1 MAFGTSWRGAA
12 HPFQLYPPL
21 RILTAFGDA
30 SIIVRGRNAF
40 SHGKAGCRG
49 KRGVCMRLFIAEDEL
64 LIQQGYRAM
73 LGGKDYEVV
82 GTATDGLEAV
92 EKISRMYE
100 EIDLVIVDINIPSI
114 DGIEVIERVQKFK
127 KLPCIIVTGYCDEML
142 IKRANKAG
150 VYGYLQK
157 PIDRYDLISAISVAM
172 ERFLEFNRLK
182 NESDA
187 ARKALEER
195 KLVERA
201 KGILM
206 DKFEIKEKDAM
217 KFLQKKSRDQNK
229 KLVEVAKSVIQAEQF
244 LDL

>member
-1 MAFGTSWRGAA
+1 M
-12 HPFQLYPPL
+12 
-21 RILTAFGDA
+21 RI
-30 SIIVRGRNAF
+30 
-40 SHGKAGCRG
+40 
-49 KRGVCMRLFIAEDEL
+49 FIAEDEL

-73 LGGKDYEVV
+73 LAGRDYEVV
-82 GTATDGLEAV
+82 GTAMDGLEAV
-92 EKISRMYE
+92 EKIGKMCK

-127 KLPCIIVTGYCDEML
+127 KLPCIIVTGYCDDML

-157 PIDRYDLISAISVAM
+157 PVDRYDLISTISVAM
-172 ERFLEFNRLK
+172 ERFTEFDRLK
-182 NESDA
+182 NETDT

-195 KLVERA
+195 KLIERA

-217 KFLQKKSRDQNK
+217 RSLQKKSRDQNK
-229 KLVEVAKSVIQAEQF
+229 KLVEIAKEIIQAEQLF
-244 LDL
+244 DL